1 MNVNEVSNAAV
12 SVVSKLFNE
21 KGMSLNDII
30 TAIDEGYPVDDLM
43 KLDEEAK
50 NAAISSLWN
59 IYISAMKMGV
69 ISSACNEGFVSNEEV
84 SPFISSLLDQVLIDT
99 DILNAKLYGGN
110 SDPDDVGCHLV
121 KE

>member
-12 SVVSKLFNE
+12 SVVSKLFKE
-21 KGMSLNDII
+21 KGMSLNNIVK
-30 TAIDEGYPVDDLM
+30 AIDECYPVDDLM

-59 IYISAMKMGV
+59 LYISAMKMGI
-69 ISSACNEGFVSNEEV
+69 ISSACNEGFVSNEEA
-84 SPFISSLLDQVLIDT
+84 SPFISSLLDQILIDT
-99 DILNAKLYGGN
+99 DILNTKIYGGN
-110 SDPDDVGCHLV
+110 SDPDDISCHLV